1 MNDICEEEEKNK
13 NLEKT
18 RVLPRL
24 KLIVFE
30 GERYSVD
37 AMFVLL
43 SSEN

>member
-18 RVLPRL
+18 RVLPWL